1 MFVENINVKK
11 KKEKREVHTLVQHV
25 PLLSI
30 SLVMYSTFHILLD
43 QFLFENI
50 FLLK

>member
-11 KKEKREVHTLVQHV
+11 KKEKKEVHILVQHV

-30 SLVMYSTFHILLD
+30 SLIMYSTFHI
-43 QFLFENI
+43 
-50 FLLK
+50 